1 MAESARFS
9 WGRRT
14 TWLLLSAA
22 LLGGCAVWGGGSGKE
37 WVAYPPEA
45 GWNGWNTVGA
55 EDVKGRSSTAW
66 LVRSG
71 SQDTRDRWKELVTTR
86 VFAGHPFPL
95 PARLLAELKAKL
107 EQSCPGVV
115 WQVIRQTET
124 EAFYEYRAKK
134 CPTGPETEMARYL
147 YGRWNTFRAGYVAK
161 APDLPPERRKEVLR
175 LLSAA
180 KLMTSP

>member
-1 MAESARFS
+1 MARSARFR

-14 TWLLLSAA
+14 QWLLLSAV

-45 GWNGWNTVGA
+45 GWNGWTTVG
-55 EDVKGRSSTAW
+55 EEFEGRSSTAW

-95 PARLLAELKAKL
+95 PARLLAELRAKL

-115 WQVIRQTET
+115 WQVIRQTDT

-161 APDLPPERRKEVLR
+161 APNLPPERRKEVLQ